1 MWYGISSYIKVRCI
15 ATLVPRSEK
24 VKMEVYYFK
33 DPTVYMTWFNT
44 I

>member
-15 ATLVPRSEK
+15 ATLVQRS